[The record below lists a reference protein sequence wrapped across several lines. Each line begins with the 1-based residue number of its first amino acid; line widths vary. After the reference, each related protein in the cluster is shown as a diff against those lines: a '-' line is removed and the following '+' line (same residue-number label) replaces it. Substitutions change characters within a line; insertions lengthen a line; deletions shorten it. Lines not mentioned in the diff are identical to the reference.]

1 MSNSD
6 FISQSQQQIQRV
18 LEQVLPAVTQA
29 PQRLHEAMRYTVL
42 SSGKRIRPLLV
53 YATGQAFGAKIDALN
68 IPAAAVELIHCYSLI
83 HDDLPAMDNDD
94 LRRGQPTCHKQ
105 FDEATAILAGDAL
118 QCLAF
123 SILAESANPHPN
135 LPPQARERIG
145 ASDSLPCVTTRGRA
159 RVGVPEL
166 SLKML
171 TILAQACGSFGM
183 AGGQMIDLEAMGK
196 KLTLTELQNMHALK
210 TGALIKASVLMGAAA
225 AGVDT
230 ATFNNLSDF
239 ATHLGLAFQIQD
251 DILDVEG
258 DTQTL
263 GKQAGADALLNK
275 PTYPAILGMTVAKQ
289 KMEAAYQQAL
299 TCLDI
304 YGEAAVYLREV
315 AAYLVNRNH

>member
-1 MSNSD
+1 MMPIRMINS
-6 FISQSQQQIQRV
+6 FQIQAI
-18 LEQVLPAVTQA
+18 LEQILPAATQQ
-29 PQRLHEAMRYTVL
+29 PQRLHQAMRYTVL
-42 SSGKRIRPLLV
+42 ASGKRIRPLLV
-53 YATGQAFGAKIDALN
+53 YATGQSFGAAMDTLN
-68 IPAAAVELIHCYSLI
+68 NPAAAVELIHCYSLI

-123 SILAESANPHPN
+123 SILAADTHNTAAQTLQMIN
-135 LPPQARERIG
+135 
-145 ASDSLPCVTTRGRA
+145 
-159 RVGVPEL
+159 
-166 SLKML
+166 
-171 TILAQACGSFGM
+171 ILGQCCGSFGM

-196 KLTLTELQNMHALK
+196 TLTLTDLQTMHALK
-210 TGALIKASVLMGAAA
+210 TGALIKCSVLMGAIAA
-225 AGVDT
+225 KVDT

-258 DTQTL
+258 ETQLL

-275 PTYPAILGMTVAKQ
+275 PTYPTILGLTAAKQ
-289 KMEAAYQQAL
+289 QMEMAYQQAL
-299 TCLDI
+299 ACLDI

-315 AAYLVNRNH
+315 AAYLVDRTY